1 MSGQSTLSVSF
12 GHMRVISFSFGD
24 TRVKMQGSSNF
35 AVLDI
40 RALSCSS
47 ARSVPK
53 SVVSRG
59 AGRIDPAGFV
69 ILQSA
74 RVSPADPCRSI
85 QFFTISRMAPQQWNL
100 VSVPGGGWNRRRPLA
115 HSPQTVRG
123 PPATVPTA
131 GSGVPINMVCWPLT
145 VHRDGPLALW
155 TKSGSS
161 PLPLE

>member
-40 RALSCSS
+40 RALTCSS
-47 ARSVPK
+47 ATTVTK
-53 SVVSRG
+53 SVVSRS

-85 QFFTISRMAPQQWNL
+85 QFFEAYGSSAVELSVSSR
-100 VSVPGGGWNRRRPLA
+100 GWVE
-115 HSPQTVRG
+115 Q
-123 PPATVPTA
+123 AT
-131 GSGVPINMVCWPLT
+131 SS
-145 VHRDGPLALW
+145 GPLSANR
-155 TKSGSS
+155 
-161 PLPLE
+161 